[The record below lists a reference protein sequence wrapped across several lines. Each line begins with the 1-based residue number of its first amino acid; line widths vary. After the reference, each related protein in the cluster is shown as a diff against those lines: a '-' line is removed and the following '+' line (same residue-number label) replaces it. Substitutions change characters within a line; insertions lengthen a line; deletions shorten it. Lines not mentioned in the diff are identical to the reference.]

1 MRSISVF
8 LFLFSILL
16 VASLNDARLGPEEY
30 WRSVMKDDPMPKAI
44 TDFLDQHSSKKERFT
59 KKFDAKR
66 VAELDGFVWG
76 GQKPP
81 GAEA

>member
-1 MRSISVF
+1 
-8 LFLFSILL
+8 
-16 VASLNDARLGPEEY
+16 
-30 WRSVMKDDPMPKAI
+30 MKDDPMPKAI
-44 TDFLDQHSSKKERFT
+44 TDFLDQHSSKNERFAR
-59 KKFDAKR
+59 KFDAKR